1 MNEKLAGVN
10 TLSPK
15 LPSPAVPFKKSFGK
29 PINELNSDGKLIAT
43 KKINN
48 RNLNNVIFLS
58 LNTFL

>member
-15 LPSPAVPFKKSFGK
+15 LPSPAVPFIKSFGK

-43 KKINN
+43 KIINN
-48 RNLNNVIFLS
+48 RS
-58 LNTFL
+58 LNFCR